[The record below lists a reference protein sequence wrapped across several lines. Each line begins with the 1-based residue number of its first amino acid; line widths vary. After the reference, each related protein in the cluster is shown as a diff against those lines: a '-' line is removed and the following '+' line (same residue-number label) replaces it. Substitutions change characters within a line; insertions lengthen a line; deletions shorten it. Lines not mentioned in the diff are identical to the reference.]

1 VGRERGEMG
10 TTSVHASVSGWG
22 EREKGGW
29 EERGDVKGVYDV
41 WAILIGS
48 WDRG

>member
-1 VGRERGEMG
+1 VGRE
-10 TTSVHASVSGWG
+10 
-22 EREKGGW
+22 EKGGW

-41 WAILIGS
+41 WALFMGS